1 MERVAMPSFTERAA
15 FAGSRLWEA
24 YAKTTPEPWR
34 RNFSKRHRESALKIK
49 K

>member
-1 MERVAMPSFTERAA
+1 MERVAMRNLTERRA

-24 YAKTTPEPWR
+24 YVKTTPEPWR
-34 RNFSKRHRESALKIK
+34 RNFSKRHRESALRNK